1 MSAVIIG
8 AVMDQ
13 LYAITHPTDAVLEL
27 RAKRLEH
34 QLSQW
39 RQALPVQVQLEASGT
54 VPPACVL
61 ELHIRYWWTVILLYR
76 SLSVLCVAHGLV
88 CC

>member
-1 MSAVIIG
+1 MSWLMSAAIVSAIL
-8 AVMDQ
+8 DQ
-13 LYAITHPTDAVLEL
+13 LYSIARPADAVLEL
-27 RAKRLEH
+27 RAKQLEH

-39 RQALPVQVQLEASGT
+39 RQGLPAQVQLDASGS

-76 SLSVLCVAHGLV
+76 SL
-88 CC
+88 

>member
-1 MSAVIIG
+1 MSWLMSAAIVSAIL
-8 AVMDQ
+8 DQ
-13 LYAITHPTDAVLEL
+13 LYSIARPADAVWEL
-27 RAKRLEH
+27 RARQLEH

-39 RQALPVQVQLEASGT
+39 RQGLPAQVQLDASGS

-76 SLSVLCVAHGLV
+76 SL
-88 CC
+88 

>member
-1 MSAVIIG
+1 MSAAIVG
-8 AVMDQ
+8 AVLDH
-13 LYAITHPTDAVLEL
+13 LYSIARPADTVLEL
-27 RAKRLEH
+27 RAKQLEH

-39 RQALPVQVQLEASGT
+39 RQTLPDQVQLDASGS

-76 SLSVLCVAHGLV
+76 SL
-88 CC
+88 